1 MEINNDSMSYWW
13 NKKNMHS
20 LIFFIV
26 SVLITLIL
34 VLYNYSLN
42 RDIAAI
48 DSEIKVK
55 EMSITEINKDK
66 NIWFYNLYS
75 SNKKIFEKL
84 SKQSDLNTYINHID
98 GIKEK
103 YNIKFNSF
111 NYSKWALDL
120 SAIVEWSSESFA
132 YNLVN
137 DFIIWYRSDENS
149 LFDLWFI
156 QSFSGNDNIK
166 FNVNFTLKK

>member
-75 SNKKIFEKL
+75 SNKKIFE
-84 SKQSDLNTYINHID
+84 N
-98 GIKEK
+98 
-103 YNIKFNSF
+103 
-111 NYSKWALDL
+111 
-120 SAIVEWSSESFA
+120 
-132 YNLVN
+132 
-137 DFIIWYRSDENS
+137 
-149 LFDLWFI
+149 
-156 QSFSGNDNIK
+156 
-166 FNVNFTLKK
+166 

>member
-1 MEINNDSMSYWW
+1 
-13 NKKNMHS
+13 MHS

-66 NIWFYNLYS
+66 NI
-75 SNKKIFEKL
+75 
-84 SKQSDLNTYINHID
+84 
-98 GIKEK
+98 
-103 YNIKFNSF
+103 
-111 NYSKWALDL
+111 
-120 SAIVEWSSESFA
+120 
-132 YNLVN
+132 
-137 DFIIWYRSDENS
+137 
-149 LFDLWFI
+149 
-156 QSFSGNDNIK
+156 
-166 FNVNFTLKK
+166 